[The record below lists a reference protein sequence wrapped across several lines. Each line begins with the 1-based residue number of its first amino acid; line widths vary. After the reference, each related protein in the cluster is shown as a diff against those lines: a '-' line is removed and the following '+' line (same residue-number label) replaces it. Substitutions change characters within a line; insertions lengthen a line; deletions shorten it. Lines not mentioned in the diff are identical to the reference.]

1 MWVRVILPLCIVQ
14 SRAKSYVTW
23 FLCCFEYTGKSAVRF
38 QMPDSNRIAGRVY
51 VLFWEQLRCA
61 YNTVNHFRAWNIKIV
76 DIYPMIHFKYLLH
89 FAIIF
94 LKFDIFYI
102 YSYNVRF
109 KILSKGN
116 RSLIIFDILI
126 KIFFLRTQSKKICL
140 NWLKYWIRHADCIL
154 LHLDW
159 DLNCFRKKPYSNEKG
174 ISSSTL

>member
-1 MWVRVILPLCIVQ
+1 MGQSHIAVVHSPIKSQILCHVISLLFWVYRQISCALL
-14 SRAKSYVTW
+14 
-23 FLCCFEYTGKSAVRF
+23 
-38 QMPDSNRIAGRVY
+38 MPDSNRIAGRVY

-76 DIYPMIHFKYLLH
+76 DIYPRIHFKYLLY
-89 FAIIF
+89 FTIIF

-116 RSLIIFDILI
+116 SSLIIFDILI
-126 KIFFLRTQSKKICL
+126 KIFFFRMQAKKIPL